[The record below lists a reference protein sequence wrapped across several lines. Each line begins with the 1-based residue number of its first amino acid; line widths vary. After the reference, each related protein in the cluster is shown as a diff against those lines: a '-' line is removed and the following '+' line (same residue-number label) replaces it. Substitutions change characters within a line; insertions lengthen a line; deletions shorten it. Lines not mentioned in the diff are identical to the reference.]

1 MSVSSV
7 MAGYAFVKITMD
19 DAELKRGLDSAQKK
33 FKAFAA
39 GVNAWSSKMA
49 GLAPLIA
56 APMVMS
62 LKTFSAFDDRMR
74 QVQAVTG
81 ATGEAFAKL
90 TDEAK
95 RLGRETSFTAAQVSE
110 GMLALGRMGLNPK
123 EIEAAILPMMNLSRV
138 TGTELGQAAE
148 IAANNMRVFG
158 LEASKMSHVADIL
171 SVTANS
177 SAQTLVD
184 LGESLKMAGPH
195 AKRAGANLTET
206 AAALGILA
214 NMGIRGSLAGTALGK
229 SYKRLADP
237 KVIQYLKE
245 YRVETLNADGS
256 MRRMRDTLV
265 DIAKVM
271 KTMTNA
277 EQITFAEEVFDA
289 RGSLGG
295 GTLSVNTEG
304 IDQLMEKLKNA
315 EGAAATA
322 AKKMDDGIG
331 GALRRMES
339 AAEGVSIAFGEIVSI
354 SFVPL
359 IEGTSN
365 LLLGIREL
373 IGENTALLGGLM
385 QITATVVGFGAA
397 IKALTLGAGVVK
409 SLMAPIAALDAM
421 VSGTKAAAA
430 AAVAAEKQ
438 KELAVIASTAKNAA
452 AEKMKT
458 AIAEAE
464 TAKRTALTAQE
475 NAAALAESQ
484 SKLAANQRLI
494 AASNTRIAQAQ
505 AESAVTGQ
513 SATAFVAAENAKQAE
528 LAETNLMLQQQIAA
542 QNSVAVASAKGAVAA
557 QAQATKSMQI
567 AQSAAKASE
576 AATAAEIAYG
586 VSIKSSSALVAGK
599 AAHIATALKTQGA
612 AAIFAKSSSAMLASA
627 NMKTMLTAM
636 MAAKGTKTVT
646 VALYAQ
652 AVGAKVAAGAMTGL
666 RAIMTA
672 IAAHPVAI
680 AIIAVTAALW
690 GLNKAFAASNQSARE
705 FSEAAAKASELK
717 TQTREKGDI
726 RRQNSEVMF
735 ERLKQLEEISKKG
748 KLTAEEMQEAED
760 LMGKLGPGAN
770 SYIQS
775 LDKISGKLTLA
786 NDAQDQFNKNMAQA
800 AKSEIEG
807 EIAALEAERMAL
819 NTENEKLLSY
829 WNHNLLSQISGRQAE
844 AVGQIEAN
852 GEKAVGIM
860 KKIQAQRLRLRNI
873 DSGDK
878 NAVNGTESD
887 APTTA
892 DKVEAEKQ
900 KRLASAEELKKAA
913 ERLQAI
919 EDDATKQKMSA
930 LEREV
935 DAIKKLRDEYK
946 KYMDMVIASKQAELS
961 AAEFDLDKNKDG
973 KTQAQKDAYAKAL
986 EAVQQAK
993 AAIAELE
1000 KRQAAAN
1007 ADFDQ
1012 QTADAEKKDAD
1023 RRAKERKPYDS
1034 FLGNLDAKE
1043 ASDQQQKSEN
1053 KAYDDAMR
1061 NKDYDAAYAM
1071 VENLFN
1077 TQSAA
1082 LEAARQQYNQKL
1094 EQAKSATSE
1103 GGADLSESER
1113 AELDDLRRTIQ
1124 EGTDRAAAMREKM
1137 DSAREAAAEAGERD
1151 PSEKISGAWQL
1162 ADLAGA
1168 LNNSAADRT
1177 AAATEKSVALQEK
1190 TNKKLDDLK
1199 DASKSTT
1206 IVYGN

>member
-1 MSVSSV
+1 MSVGSV

-90 TDEAK
+90 TEEAK

-148 IAANNMRVFG
+148 IAANNMRVFN
-158 LEASKMSHVADIL
+158 LESSKMSHIADIL

-184 LGESLKMAGPH
+184 LGEALKMAGPH
-195 AKRAGANLTET
+195 AKRAGADLTET
-206 AAALGILA
+206 SAALGILA

-229 SYKRLADP
+229 SYKRLSDP

-245 YRVETLNADGS
+245 YGVETLNADGS

-331 GALRRMES
+331 GALRNMES
-339 AAEGVSIAFGEIVSI
+339 AAEGVSIAFGEIISI

-359 IEGTSN
+359 INGTSN

-397 IKALTLGAGVVK
+397 IKALTFGTGVVK
-409 SLMAPIAALDAM
+409 TLLAPITALDAM
-421 VSGTKAAAA
+421 VSGTKKVAE
-430 AAVAAEKQ
+430 AAVVAEKQ
-438 KELAVIASTAKNAA
+438 KELAIVASTAKSVA

-464 TAKRTALTAQE
+464 TAKRVALTAQE

-484 SKLAANQRLI
+484 AKFAANERLI

-505 AESAVTGQ
+505 AESASTGK
-513 SATAFVAAENAKQAE
+513 SAAAFIAAENAKQAE

-542 QNSVAVASAKGAVAA
+542 QKSVAVASAKGAVAA

-567 AQSAAKASE
+567 AQSAAKASQ
-576 AATAAEIAYG
+576 AATAAENALSVSKAIAAKKSVVYG
-586 VSIKSSSALVAGK
+586 AALGKLNTMKLFGAACSQKHAATVMAASVAEMVAAKRGAGASALRTTFYYAE
-599 AAHIATALKTQGA
+599 A
-612 AAIFAKSSSAMLASA
+612 AA
-627 NMKTMLTAM
+627 
-636 MAAKGTKTVT
+636 
-646 VALYAQ
+646 
-652 AVGAKVAAGAMTGL
+652 AKVAAGATVAL
-666 RAIMTA
+666 RNALTLLV
-672 IAAHPVAI
+672 AHPVVAALI
-680 AIIAVTAALW
+680 TVTAALW
-690 GLNKAFAASNQSARE
+690 GINKAFAASNKSARE
-705 FSEAAAKASELK
+705 FSEAAAKTSELN
-717 TQTREKGDI
+717 TQTREKGDAE
-726 RRQNSEVMF
+726 RQNKEVMF

-760 LMGKLGPGAN
+760 LMGKLGPGAD

-786 NDAQDQFNKNMAQA
+786 NDAQEKFNKNMAQA
-800 AKSEIEG
+800 AKSEIES
-807 EIAALEAERMAL
+807 EIAALEAERIAL
-819 NTENEKLLSY
+819 NAENDKLLSF
-829 WNHNLLSQISGRQAE
+829 WNYNLLALISGRHDE
-844 AVGQIEAN
+844 AIGQIEAN
-852 GEKAVGIM
+852 AEKAVSIM
-860 KKIQAQRLRLRNI
+860 KKIQAQKLRLKNI
-873 DSGDK
+873 DAEDK
-878 NAVNGTESD
+878 NAVYGTESD
-887 APTTA
+887 GATIN
-892 DKVEAEKQ
+892 DRIEAEKQ
-900 KRLASAEELKKAA
+900 KRLESEEEVKKAA

-919 EDDATKQKMSA
+919 EDDAAKRKMSN

-935 DAIKKLRDEYK
+935 DGIQKLRDEYK
-946 KYMDMVIASKQAELS
+946 RYMDMVIAAKQSDLK
-961 AAEFDLDKNKDG
+961 AAEFDMDKNKG
-973 KTQAQKDAYAKAL
+973 GSTQAQKAAYAKAL
-986 EAVQQAK
+986 EAAEQAR

-1000 KRQAAAN
+1000 KRRIAAN
-1007 ADFDQ
+1007 ADFDR

-1034 FLGNLDAKE
+1034 FLGDLDAKE

-1053 KAYDDAMR
+1053 KAYDDAMQK
-1061 NKDYDAAYAM
+1061 KDYDAAYAL
-1071 VENLFN
+1071 VENLFK

-1082 LEAARQQYNQKL
+1082 LTAARQQYNQKL
-1094 EQAKSATSE
+1094 EQAKAVTSD

-1113 AELDDLRRTIQ
+1113 ADLDDLRKIIQ
-1124 EGTDRAAAMREKM
+1124 EGTDRISAMREKM
-1137 DSAREAAAEAGERD
+1137 DSAREAAAEATERD
-1151 PSEKISGAWQL
+1151 PAGKISGAWQL

-1168 LNNSAADRT
+1168 LNNTAADRT
-1177 AAATEKSVALQEK
+1177 AAATEKSAMLQEK
-1190 TNKKLDDLK
+1190 ANRKLDNIAKNSVL
-1199 DASKSTT
+1199 SYT
-1206 IVYGN
+1206 

>member
-245 YRVETLNADGS
+245 YGVETLNADGS

-265 DIAKVM
+265 DIAKAM

-878 NAVNGTESD
+878 NAVN
-887 APTTA
+887 
-892 DKVEAEKQ
+892 
-900 KRLASAEELKKAA
+900 
-913 ERLQAI
+913 
-919 EDDATKQKMSA
+919 
-930 LEREV
+930 
-935 DAIKKLRDEYK
+935 
-946 KYMDMVIASKQAELS
+946 
-961 AAEFDLDKNKDG
+961 
-973 KTQAQKDAYAKAL
+973 
-986 EAVQQAK
+986 
-993 AAIAELE
+993 
-1000 KRQAAAN
+1000 
-1007 ADFDQ
+1007 
-1012 QTADAEKKDAD
+1012 
-1023 RRAKERKPYDS
+1023 
-1034 FLGNLDAKE
+1034 
-1043 ASDQQQKSEN
+1043 
-1053 KAYDDAMR
+1053 
-1061 NKDYDAAYAM
+1061 
-1071 VENLFN
+1071 
-1077 TQSAA
+1077 
-1082 LEAARQQYNQKL
+1082 
-1094 EQAKSATSE
+1094 
-1103 GGADLSESER
+1103 
-1113 AELDDLRRTIQ
+1113 
-1124 EGTDRAAAMREKM
+1124 
-1137 DSAREAAAEAGERD
+1137 
-1151 PSEKISGAWQL
+1151 
-1162 ADLAGA
+1162 
-1168 LNNSAADRT
+1168 
-1177 AAATEKSVALQEK
+1177 
-1190 TNKKLDDLK
+1190 
-1199 DASKSTT
+1199 
-1206 IVYGN
+1206 

>member
-1 MSVSSV
+1 MSVGSV

-90 TDEAK
+90 TEEAK

-148 IAANNMRVFG
+148 IAANNMRVFN
-158 LEASKMSHVADIL
+158 LESSKMSHIADIL

-184 LGESLKMAGPH
+184 LGEALKMAGPH
-195 AKRAGANLTET
+195 AKRAGADLTET
-206 AAALGILA
+206 SAALGILA

-245 YRVETLNADGS
+245 YGVETLNADGS

-331 GALRRMES
+331 GALRNMES
-339 AAEGVSIAFGEIVSI
+339 AAEGVSIAFGEIISI

-359 IEGTSN
+359 INGTSN

-397 IKALTLGAGVVK
+397 IKALTFGTGVVK
-409 SLMAPIAALDAM
+409 TLLAPITALDAM
-421 VSGTKAAAA
+421 VSGTKKVAE
-430 AAVAAEKQ
+430 AAVVAEKQ
-438 KELAVIASTAKNAA
+438 KELAIVASTAKSVA

-464 TAKRTALTAQE
+464 TAKRVALTAQE

-484 SKLAANQRLI
+484 AKFAANERLI

-505 AESAVTGQ
+505 AESASTGK
-513 SATAFVAAENAKQAE
+513 SAAAFIAAENAKQAE

-542 QNSVAVASAKGAVAA
+542 QKSVAVASAKGAVAA

-567 AQSAAKASE
+567 AQSAAKASQ

-599 AAHIATALKTQGA
+599 AAHIVTALKTQGA

-652 AVGAKVAAGAMTGL
+652 AIGAKVVAGAMTGL

-705 FSEAAAKASELK
+705 FSEAAAKTSELN
-717 TQTREKGDI
+717 TQTREKGDAG
-726 RRQNSEVMF
+726 RQNKEVMF

-786 NDAQDQFNKNMAQA
+786 NDAQEKFNKNMAQA
-800 AKSEIEG
+800 AKSEIES
-807 EIAALEAERMAL
+807 EIAALEAERIAL
-819 NTENEKLLSY
+819 NAENDKLLSF
-829 WNHNLLSQISGRQAE
+829 WNYNLLALISGRHDE
-844 AVGQIEAN
+844 AIGQIEAN
-852 GEKAVGIM
+852 GEKAVSIM
-860 KKIQAQRLRLRNI
+860 KKIQAQKLRLKNI
-873 DSGDK
+873 DAEDK
-878 NAVNGTESD
+878 NAVYGTESD
-887 APTTA
+887 GATIN
-892 DKVEAEKQ
+892 DRIEAEKQ
-900 KRLASAEELKKAA
+900 KRLESEEEVKKAA

-919 EDDATKQKMSA
+919 EDDAAKRKMSN

-935 DAIKKLRDEYK
+935 DGIQKLRDEYK
-946 KYMDMVIASKQAELS
+946 RYMDMVIAAKQSDLK
-961 AAEFDLDKNKDG
+961 AAEFDMDKNKG
-973 KTQAQKDAYAKAL
+973 GSTQAQKAAYAKAL
-986 EAVQQAK
+986 EAAEQAR

-1000 KRQAAAN
+1000 KRRIAAN
-1007 ADFDQ
+1007 ADFDR

-1034 FLGNLDAKE
+1034 FLGDLDAKE

-1053 KAYDDAMR
+1053 KAYDDAMQK
-1061 NKDYDAAYAM
+1061 KDYDAAYAL
-1071 VENLFN
+1071 VENLFK

-1082 LEAARQQYNQKL
+1082 LTAARQQYNQKL
-1094 EQAKSATSE
+1094 EQAKAVTSD

-1113 AELDDLRRTIQ
+1113 ADLDDLRKIIQ
-1124 EGTDRAAAMREKM
+1124 EGTDRISAMREKM
-1137 DSAREAAAEAGERD
+1137 DSAREAAAEATERD
-1151 PSEKISGAWQL
+1151 PAGKISGAWQL

-1168 LNNSAADRT
+1168 LNNTAADRT
-1177 AAATEKSVALQEK
+1177 AAATEKSAMLQEK
-1190 TNKKLDDLK
+1190 ANRKLDNIAKNSVL
-1199 DASKSTT
+1199 SYT
-1206 IVYGN
+1206 